1 MKNEKDY
8 MVLKQTFHQH
18 LISEE
23 IFYKEHPKFLIQK
36 HNTFLDALQ
45 GTIYEKKNHNFYRE
59 ETNLFKYI
67 IISFSKEVFD
77 SRIMKRLQNVAEFF
91 KHLLN

>member
-45 GTIYEKKNHNFYRE
+45 GTIYEKKITIFTERRPI
-59 ETNLFKYI
+59 F
-67 IISFSKEVFD
+67 
-77 SRIMKRLQNVAEFF
+77 
-91 KHLLN
+91 LNI